1 MQMKKFCGIVS
12 SLLIAGSAYAGGN
25 VFEITVTNN
34 LSDELLAPIV
44 VTSASNDAH
53 FFEGN
58 YVTKAAEHQ
67 ILTGDPAMVIE
78 SIGEGDA
85 AVGHGSDG
93 PPGVLL
99 APGKTVSFTF
109 ESDAT
114 TLRIL
119 AMVAPTAVPDN
130 YVSAVADVHVPGSV
144 TVQLSRFDIGHDE
157 GMMKNSMVMAGDES
171 GTVTITRK

>member
-1 MQMKKFCGIVS
+1 MQMKKLYGITAC
-12 SLLIAGSAYAGGN
+12 LLMAGSAYAGN
-25 VFEITVTNN
+25 IFEITVTNN

-78 SIGEGDA
+78 SIGGGGA

-99 APGKTVSFTF
+99 APGKSVSFTF
-109 ESDAT
+109 ESNAT

-119 AMVAPTAVPDN
+119 AMIAPTVVPDN
-130 YVSAVADVHVPGSV
+130 YVSAVVDVHVPGSV
-144 TVQLSRFDIGHDE
+144 MVQLSRFDIGHDE
-157 GMMKNSMVMAGDES
+157 GMMKNSMVMASENA
-171 GTVTITRK
+171 GTVTIMRK